1 MLTSAWIHYFHT
13 CAVVMRV
20 LHKMKM
26 ATTAQ
31 VQIFLEYQTSLAA
44 LYIFDYRYR

>member
-1 MLTSAWIHYFHT
+1 MNVQLRMVVVLISAWIHYFHT
-13 CAVVMRV
+13 HAVVMRV

-31 VQIFLEYQTSLAA
+31 VEHF
-44 LYIFDYRYR
+44 